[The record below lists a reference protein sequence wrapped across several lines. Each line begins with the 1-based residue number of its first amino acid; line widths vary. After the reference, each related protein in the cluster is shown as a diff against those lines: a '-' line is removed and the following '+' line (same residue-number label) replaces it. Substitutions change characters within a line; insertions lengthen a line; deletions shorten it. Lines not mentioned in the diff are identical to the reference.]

1 LHFKEENMQ
10 VNANTQV
17 SVDVLKKAIDANK
30 NQVNNLLNMQQ
41 NAQNKLQT
49 QTQKNDTVPKS
60 NTIGSLFD
68 KKV

>member
-1 LHFKEENMQ
+1 MQ

>member
-1 LHFKEENMQ
+1 MQ
-10 VNANTQV
+10 VNGNTQV
-17 SVDVLKKAIDANK
+17 SVDVLKKAIDTNK

-49 QTQKNDTVPKS
+49 QVQKNDTVPKS